1 MQLFRKATRCGK
13 TVNYKESLAKQA
25 LIYQHL
31 GEHPQILRCLGL
43 EEVHPGLHS
52 LRLELAHFWERTP
65 VPVIEKNA
73 QLPEHT
79 RMQMALDV
87 AVGLGPISRGIV
99 HDAIGVPLQALW
111 LPFTALQTCHQGHL
125 QPKPVTSP
133 HRA

>member
-13 TVNYKESLAKQA
+13 TVSYKESLPKQA

-52 LRLELAHFWERTP
+52 LRLELAHFGNARQF
-65 VPVIEKNA
+65 IEKNA

-79 RMQMALDV
+79 HMQMALTSLSV
-87 AVGLGPISRGIV
+87 LALFLG
-99 HDAIGVPLQALW
+99 A
-111 LPFTALQTCHQGHL
+111 
-125 QPKPVTSP
+125 
-133 HRA
+133 